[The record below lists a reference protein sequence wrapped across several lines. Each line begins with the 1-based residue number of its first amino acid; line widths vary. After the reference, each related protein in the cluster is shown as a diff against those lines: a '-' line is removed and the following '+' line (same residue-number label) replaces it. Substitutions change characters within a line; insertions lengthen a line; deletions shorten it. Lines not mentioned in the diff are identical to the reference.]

1 MPLSLDQASR
11 VSSEGRCPTHRLL
24 SLQRSAPK
32 GRLAALWSPAAEGSL
47 PPLGLAQLAVLQARL
62 IELNL
67 PINVEVGVR

>member
-1 MPLSLDQASR
+1 M
-11 VSSEGRCPTHRLL
+11 
-24 SLQRSAPK
+24 
-32 GRLAALWSPAAEGSL
+32 AALWSPAAEGSL